1 MAYIDFRMRPPPA
14 ETVPAPGA
22 SPADDAPV
30 RRNAPRGAMWIGV
43 GVAIVVTAL
52 IFTLALVSIGEP
64 FVAGLVTL
72 LLLLPAASLLSPDDR
87 RRT

>member
-14 ETVPAPGA
+14 DTVPAPKA
-22 SPADDAPV
+22 PPQDKAPARV
-30 RRNAPRGAMWIGV
+30 PRGAIWIGA
-43 GVAIVVTAL
+43 GIAVVVVAL

-72 LLLLPAASLLSPDDR
+72 LLLLPAASLLSADDR
-87 RRT
+87 RRI